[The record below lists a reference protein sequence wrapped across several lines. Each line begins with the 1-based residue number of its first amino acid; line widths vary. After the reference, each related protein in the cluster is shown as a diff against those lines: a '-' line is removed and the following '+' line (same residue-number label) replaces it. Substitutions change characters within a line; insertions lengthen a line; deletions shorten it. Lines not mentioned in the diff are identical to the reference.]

1 MEIKTGL
8 RDIIAIGG
16 SAGAVDAVK
25 QLCRDLPADLA
36 AKLFIV
42 IHVGARGNDLLAGIF
57 NGDSPITI
65 TTAVDGETMLPGHA
79 YVAPADRH
87 LLLLDNVVR
96 LGQGPRENMARPA
109 IDPLFR
115 SVAVSFGPRVI
126 AVVLTGMLN
135 DGASGLADVK
145 RCGGIAVVQNPSD
158 AFASSM
164 PWGALRATDV
174 DYRAPITDMAALLI
188 NLTGEAAGLPVEVP
202 EDIRSEV
209 EIALGRRSDS
219 QVLAGFAHPVALSCP
234 ACGGVMSQV
243 ERQPPLRFRCQV
255 GHAYT
260 AEALAME
267 KEGTVDEAVR
277 VALRIME
284 ERAVLTS
291 KMADEA
297 RRAGRNAAADSYL
310 QRVEE
315 SRAYAETLR
324 QAIKDF

>member
-1 MEIKTGL
+1 MSC

-16 SAGAVDAVK
+16 SSGAVEAVK

-36 AKLFIV
+36 ATLFVV
-42 IHVGARGNDLLAGIF
+42 IHVGTRGNNLLANIF
-57 NGDSPITI
+57 DAQSAISV
-65 TTAVDGETMLPGHA
+65 TTAVDGEVLRPGHA
-79 YVAPADRH
+79 YIAPADRH
-87 LLLLDNVVR
+87 LLVMGDVVR
-96 LGQGPRENMARPA
+96 LGRGPRENLARPA

-145 RCGGIAVVQNPSD
+145 RCGGVTVVQNPAD
-158 AFASSM
+158 ALAPSM

-174 DYRAPITDMAALLI
+174 DYRAPLADMGALLI
-188 NLTGEAAGLPVEVP
+188 KLAGEAAGPPVEIP
-202 EDIRSEV
+202 QDIRTEV

-219 QVLAGFAHPVALSCP
+219 EVLAKFSHPVALSCP
-234 ACGGVMSQV
+234 ACGGVMSQL
-243 ERQPPLRFRCQV
+243 ERRPPLRFRCQV
-255 GHAYT
+255 GHSYT
-260 AEALAME
+260 AEALATE

-284 ERAVLTS
+284 ERAVLIR

-297 RRAGRNAAADSYL
+297 RRSGLDAAANSYE

-315 SRAYAETLR
+315 SRAYAQTLR
-324 QAIKDF
+324 QAVKDL